1 MSLDCQ
7 NLQVSFFLPSLVGK
21 PVQQL
26 WMSIPGQVFLLF
38 FWTLNYHHAVEHLQ
52 CSLKQLMLDST
63 FSDTFKG

>member
-7 NLQVSFFLPSLVGK
+7 NLQVSLFLLSLVGK

-26 WMSIPGQVFLLF
+26 WVSIPGLEFLLF
-38 FWTLNYHHAVEHLQ
+38 VWTLNHHHPADYLQ
-52 CSLKQLMLDST
+52 CSLKLDST

>member
-7 NLQVSFFLPSLVGK
+7 NLQVSFFLLSLVGK

-26 WMSIPGQVFLLF
+26 RVSIPGLVFLLF
-38 FWTLNYHHAVEHLQ
+38 VWTLNHHRPVDYLQ